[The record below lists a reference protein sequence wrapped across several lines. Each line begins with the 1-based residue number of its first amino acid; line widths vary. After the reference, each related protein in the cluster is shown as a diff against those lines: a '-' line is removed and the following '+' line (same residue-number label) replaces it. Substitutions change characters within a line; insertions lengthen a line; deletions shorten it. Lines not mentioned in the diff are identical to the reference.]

1 MPTKPPYPREAYIV
15 TIEKGKPGQTVTWYQ
30 LRADHPKPDSLI
42 SEHPTAQEAMD
53 AKKRYEDP
61 DKEDRSEGIL
71 SAATRDLRHI
81 FHNSCFSNN

>member
-42 SEHPTAQEAMD
+42 SEHPTAQSDGCE
-53 AKKRYEDP
+53 KT
-61 DKEDRSEGIL
+61 L
-71 SAATRDLRHI
+71 
-81 FHNSCFSNN
+81 

>member
-42 SEHPTAQEAMD
+42 SEHPLLESFGIFTLCSAGLLLRFLSFVAQVSVSSGA
-53 AKKRYEDP
+53 
-61 DKEDRSEGIL
+61 
-71 SAATRDLRHI
+71 
-81 FHNSCFSNN
+81 

>member
-30 LRADHPKPDSLI
+30 LRADHPKTRLVDPVNI
-42 SEHPTAQEAMD
+42 PTAQEAMD

-61 DKEDRSEGIL
+61 DKE
-71 SAATRDLRHI
+71 
-81 FHNSCFSNN
+81 